1 MNGLSARDVEEIL
14 ADALGDRAAISKST
28 VSAAC
33 QQIKDEMHPGSPAEP
48 VLAVWGITP
57 PTSPP
62 LPWASLGR
70 SPPGHAGGICRRGC
84 VAGEW
89 DRQSLWF

>member
-33 QQIKDEMHPGSPAEP
+33 QQIKDEMHPGSP
-48 VLAVWGITP
+48 G
-57 PTSPP
+57 
-62 LPWASLGR
+62 
-70 SPPGHAGGICRRGC
+70 
-84 VAGEW
+84 
-89 DRQSLWF
+89 QSLWF